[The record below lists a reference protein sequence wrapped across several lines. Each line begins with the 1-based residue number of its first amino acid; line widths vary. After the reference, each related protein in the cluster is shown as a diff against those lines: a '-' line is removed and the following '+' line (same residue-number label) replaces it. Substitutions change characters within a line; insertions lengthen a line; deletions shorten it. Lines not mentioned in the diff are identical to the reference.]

1 MKYTP
6 LALALCL
13 SASVAHAETLYFH
26 TVLSGA
32 KEKVPNTVPATGTA
46 TVTLDTDTKI
56 ATYRVEFS
64 GLSGPTK
71 IVHFHGPKLPG
82 MKAPEVI
89 VMRMDHPTSPVT
101 GTVHVTDAQIQELKA
116 GQWYANV
123 HTDKYPDGEI
133 RGWLTPGK

>member
-1 MKYTP
+1 MRIAAIF
-6 LALALCL
+6 LAFLLA
-13 SASVAHAETLYFH
+13 APTAQAETLYFH
-26 TVLSGA
+26 TLLSGS
-32 KEKVPNTVPATGTA
+32 KEKVPNNVPATGTA
-46 TVTLDTDTKI
+46 TVALDTDTKT

-64 GLSGPTK
+64 GLSGPAK

-89 VMRMDHPTSPVT
+89 VMHMDHPTSPVT
-101 GTVHVTDAQIQELKA
+101 GTKQLTNAQVQELKD

-123 HTDKYPDGEI
+123 HTEKYPNGEI